1 MRLQLVASGAVRH
14 TGSDADAD
22 EDVDVD
28 VERRLL
34 LARPWSLARPDC
46 RGMMTVVDVASVY
59 VGMEPNRQRPA
70 LSGKVMWELRA
81 MQCNAMQCGCGCR
94 CGGSSQLG
102 EQWLR
107 RRMRMR
113 RGVQGIETP
122 RIDDN
127 VQGEYGHTTDS
138 NDYC

>member
-1 MRLQLVASGAVRH
+1 LRLQLVASGAVRH

-81 MQCNAMQCGCGCR
+81 MQCNAMQCNADAAADAEAARSSVNSGCE
-94 CGGSSQLG
+94 G
-102 EQWLR
+102 EC
-107 RRMRMR
+107 
-113 RGVQGIETP
+113 ECA
-122 RIDDN
+122 
-127 VQGEYGHTTDS
+127 EEFKE
-138 NDYC
+138 